1 MCEPILVHKYHNVSI
16 KATHMHEKQLDLCK
30 LRCHVTLPSP
40 RQSAS
45 LFGDSGN
52 EMDA

>member
-1 MCEPILVHKYHNVSI
+1 MPNNQTSSLEQC
-16 KATHMHEKQLDLCK
+16 T
-30 LRCHVTLPSP
+30 LRCHVNLPSP

-52 EMDA
+52 EIDA